1 MENIKHLISNW
12 IPIKLI
18 EKDNEV
24 YFEWIYL
31 SDIPFAEPFFDETIA
46 KCRSHSYN
54 SKYFKV
60 VSTVENLIDWSKELD
75 FVELKGLV
83 FHVSRCGSTMLSQS
97 LATSSENIMVSEAP
111 IIDEILRSDFFDLD
125 TKTVLLES
133 VIKLLG
139 QKRFPEQKNL
149 IIKLDAWSIFK
160 ASYLRSVF
168 PQIPFALLYRNP
180 GEVLRSHQKMAGMH
194 MVRNIIPLS
203 VFGITPEEIEEI
215 SFQQYQALVLEK
227 YFQGFLHFYAIDSKV
242 IMLNYNDGMKNVIE
256 RFISFID
263 VDFSENEI
271 NLMLER
277 LKKHSKN
284 ENAVFTGDSYKD
296 DFLSVDLDEVNL
308 LHEKLNANFIEDLA
322 R

>member
-1 MENIKHLISNW
+1 MENLKDCIANW

-18 EKDNEV
+18 ERENEV
-24 YFEWIYL
+24 YFEWIYFA
-31 SDIPFAEPFFDETIA
+31 DIPFADPFFEETIV
-46 KCRSHSYN
+46 KCKSHSYN
-54 SKYFKV
+54 SKPFKLI
-60 VSTVENLIDWSKELD
+60 STAENLIDWSKELD

-97 LATSSENIMVSEAP
+97 LATSAENVMVSEAP
-111 IIDEILRSDFFDLD
+111 IIDEILRSDFFDED
-125 TKTVLLES
+125 TRTVLLES
-133 VIKLLG
+133 VIRLLG
-139 QKRFPEQKNL
+139 QKRFGEQKNL
-149 IIKLDAWSIFK
+149 IVKLDAWSIFK
-160 ASYLRSVF
+160 ASYLRSIF
-168 PQIPFALLYRNP
+168 PEIPFALLYRNP

-194 MVRNIIPLS
+194 MVPNLIPPS
-203 VFGITPEEIEEI
+203 VFGITFKEIQET
-215 SFQQYQALVLEK
+215 SFQQYQALVLER
-227 YFQGFLHFYAIDSKV
+227 YFQGFLDFYEIDRNV

-284 ENAVFTGDSYKD
+284 ENAAFVGDSYKD
-296 DFLSVDLDEVNL
+296 DVLSVNLDEVNV

>member
-180 GEVLRSHQKMAGMH
+180 GEVLRSHQKQAGMH
-194 MVRNIIPLS
+194 MVPNIIPLS
-203 VFGITPEEIEEI
+203 VFGITSKEIEEV
-215 SFQQYQALVLEK
+215 SFRQYQALVLEK

-284 ENAVFTGDSYKD
+284 ENAVFVGDSYKD
-296 DFLSVDLDEVNL
+296 DILSVNLSEVNL
-308 LHEKLNANFIEDLA
+308 LHEKLNANFTADLA
-322 R
+322 G

>member
-1 MENIKHLISNW
+1 MENVKDFISNW

-18 EKDNEV
+18 EKENEV
-24 YFEWIYL
+24 YFEWIYF
-31 SDIPFAEPFFDETIA
+31 SNIPFADPFFEETIA

-54 SKYFKV
+54 SKRFKLI
-60 VSTVENLIDWSKELD
+60 STVENLVDWSKELD

-97 LATSSENIMVSEAP
+97 LATSAENIMVSEAP
-111 IIDEILRSDFFDLD
+111 IIDEILRSDFFDED

-133 VIKLLG
+133 VIRLLG

-168 PQIPFALLYRNP
+168 PEIPFALLYRNP
-180 GEVLRSHQKMAGMH
+180 GEVLRSHQKQAGMH
-194 MVRNIIPLS
+194 MVPNIIPSS
-203 VFGITPEEIEEI
+203 VFGITSKEIQEL
-215 SFQQYQALVLEK
+215 SLQQYQALVLEK
-227 YFQGFLHFYAIDSKV
+227 YFQGFLDFYEIDSNV

-296 DFLSVDLDEVNL
+296 DLLSVDLDGVNL

>member
-1 MENIKHLISNW
+1 MQHIISNW
-12 IPIKLI
+12 LPIKLI
-18 EKDNEV
+18 ESENEV
-24 YFEWIYL
+24 YFEWLYL
-31 SDIPFAEPFFDETIA
+31 SDIPFAEPFFEETIA
-46 KCRSHSYN
+46 ICSSHSYN
-54 SKYFKV
+54 SKRFKLI
-60 VSTVENLIDWSKELD
+60 STAENLIDWSKELD

-97 LATSSENIMVSEAP
+97 LATSSENIIVSEAP
-111 IIDEILRSDFFDLD
+111 IIDEILRSNFFDLD

-133 VIKLLG
+133 VIRLLG

-149 IIKLDAWSIFK
+149 IVKLDAWSIFK

-168 PQIPFALLYRNP
+168 PEIPFALLYRNP

-194 MVRNIIPLS
+194 MVPNLIPSS
-203 VFGITPEEIEEI
+203 VFGITSKEIQKI

-227 YFQGFLHFYAIDSKV
+227 YFQGFLDFYEADSDI

-256 RFISFID
+256 RFIYFID

-284 ENAVFTGDSYKD
+284 ENVAFVGDSYKD
-296 DFLSVDLDEVNL
+296 DVLSANLSEVNL

>member
-1 MENIKHLISNW
+1 MENVKDFISNW

-18 EKDNEV
+18 EKENEV
-24 YFEWIYL
+24 YFEWIYF
-31 SDIPFAEPFFDETIA
+31 SDIPFADPFFEETIA

-54 SKYFKV
+54 SKRFKL
-60 VSTVENLIDWSKELD
+60 VSTVENLVDWSKELD

-97 LATSSENIMVSEAP
+97 LATSAENIMVSEAP
-111 IIDEILRSDFFDLD
+111 IIDEILRSDFFDED

-133 VIKLLG
+133 VIRLLG

-149 IIKLDAWSIFK
+149 IVKLDAWSIFK

-168 PQIPFALLYRNP
+168 PEIPFALLYRNP
-180 GEVLRSHQKMAGMH
+180 GEVLRSHQKQAGMH
-194 MVRNIIPLS
+194 MVPNIIPSS
-203 VFGITPEEIEEI
+203 VFGIASKEIQEL
-215 SFQQYQALVLEK
+215 SLQQYQALVLEK
-227 YFQGFLHFYAIDSKV
+227 YFQGFLDFYEIDNNV

-256 RFISFID
+256 RFVSFID

-296 DFLSVDLDEVNL
+296 DVLSVSLSEVNL

>member
-1 MENIKHLISNW
+1 MENVKDCIANW

-18 EKDNEV
+18 EKENQV
-24 YFEWIYL
+24 YFEWLYL
-31 SDIPFAEPFFDETIA
+31 SDIPFAEPFFEETIA
-46 KCRSHSYN
+46 KCKSHSYN
-54 SKYFKV
+54 SKPFKLI
-60 VSTVENLIDWSKELD
+60 STVENLFDWSKELD

-111 IIDEILRSDFFDLD
+111 IIDQILRSDFFDED

-133 VIKLLG
+133 VIRLLG

-149 IIKLDAWSIFK
+149 IVKLDAWSIFK
-160 ASYLRSVF
+160 ASYLRSIF
-168 PQIPFALLYRNP
+168 PKLSFALLYRNP
-180 GEVLRSHQKMAGMH
+180 DEVLRSHQKMAGMH
-194 MVRNIIPLS
+194 MVPNIIPSS
-203 VFGITPEEIEEI
+203 VFGITFKEIQERN
-215 SFQQYQALVLEK
+215 SQQYQALVLEK
-227 YFQGFLHFYAIDSKV
+227 YFQGFLDFYEKDSNV

-263 VDFSENEI
+263 VDFSESEI
-271 NLMLER
+271 NRMLER

-296 DFLSVDLDEVNL
+296 DVLSVNLNEVNL
-308 LHEKLNANFIEDLA
+308 LHEKLNANFIGDLA
-322 R
+322 P